1 MFRQVGSYF
10 ATGLGRIAAFLPN
23 LLSAAIVVAIGYL
36 LSRLAGSAT
45 RRLLARTRFDDFAA
59 RRLHPRVGGPESSA
73 SAALGSAVF
82 WLGLLI
88 TASIA
93 ANSLGLT
100 TLSVGISRILSYLP
114 NLIVAAVIVAAG
126 VVVSR
131 VLAGIVGT
139 SAGALSARA
148 AQVAVMVFAG
158 FMALDQLG
166 VARNIVM
173 TTFVAF
179 VGAAAVAG
187 AIAFGIGNIPTA
199 REYSQRWAARR
210 AQEKRMVEVTRPTP
224 PPPAPAAYGGE
235 ATESTKH

>member
-1 MFRQVGSYF
+1 MLTQIGSYF

-45 RRLLARTRFDDFAA
+45 RRLLSRTRLDEVAA
-59 RRLHPRVGGPESSA
+59 RRLHPRVGGLKGSA

-93 ANSLGLT
+93 ANSLGLAA
-100 TLSVGISRILSYLP
+100 LSVGINRIVGYLP
-114 NLIVAAVIVAAG
+114 NLIVAVVIVVAG
-126 VVVSR
+126 VAVSR
-131 VLAGIVGT
+131 VLAGIVDT
-139 SAGALSARA
+139 SAGTLPARA

-179 VGAAAVAG
+179 LGAAAIAA
-187 AIAFGIGNIPTA
+187 AIAFGIGNISTA

-210 AQEKRMVEVTRPTP
+210 AQEKKI
-224 PPPAPAAYGGE
+224 AE
-235 ATESTKH
+235 ATAPIPRVVPTTYVGESTDPTKH